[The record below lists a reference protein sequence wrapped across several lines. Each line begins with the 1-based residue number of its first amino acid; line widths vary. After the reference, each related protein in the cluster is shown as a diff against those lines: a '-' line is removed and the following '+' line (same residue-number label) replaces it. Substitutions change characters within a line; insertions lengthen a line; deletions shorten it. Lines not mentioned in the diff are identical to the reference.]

1 MEEINVRN
9 LTFSYSERAAY
20 ALDDVSFSVGK
31 GEMLLVIGES
41 GSGKTTLLRHLK
53 PAYKPVGNITK
64 ESRIYVEGSL
74 LDELSDEQQAF
85 MIGYVGQQAEA
96 CQVTDKVWHELSFGL
111 ESMGASQDVMSRRVS
126 EIAAFFGLE
135 KVFHEKLSHLS
146 GGQRQLV
153 NLAAV
158 MVTEPEILILDEPTS
173 QLDPMAAAEFFR
185 MVRRIHDELGT
196 TIIMTEHRLEE
207 AYVMADKVLVLDK
220 GKMIMHGTTD
230 EVGRYL
236 YEGRLSL
243 FRSLPVATRLFYDLT
258 EGRKSDEKV
267 PESVNEGRQFLS
279 RYMAKNNLEV
289 PDMSTCDY
297 GGKEDKSRDSLP
309 GKREFEKKYKP
320 ILEGKELWFRYDKNA
335 NDVLKNCDIKLP
347 EGKIT
352 ALMGGNGAGKS
363 TLLHVL
369 AGNIAAYIGKVKKGD
384 ISIGMLPQN
393 PQAMFLY
400 DKVSKEIGDYPDI
413 VKHFELE
420 ECLDMHPF
428 DLSGGQME
436 KLALAKLVSQGQDV
450 LLLDEPGK
458 GMDYAFKEKLGIYLK
473 ELTAKGKTI
482 LMVSH
487 DLEMCASYAD
497 CCGMFFDGHIVSLV
511 STREFFKDNSLYTTA
526 VRRMCKGIIEDAVLY
541 EDVVKVFKGK
551 LCGVMNPSQD
561 DSQSDS
567 ESSVDNKDTLEE
579 SSDDS
584 KNLDENI
591 QYIENESDE
600 YSSVDKIPD
609 ENAKDSVKCEDD
621 ILVGEK
627 TESTSNL
634 CMTIIPLLTFLV
646 LMPLTIYFGE
656 RVLHQRK
663 YYFISL
669 LLIVEGVGAFLAGF
683 EHGKPRLKEI
693 ITVAA
698 MAAITALSRA
708 AFYMVPAVKPMA
720 AFTIISGVALGGTDG
735 FIVGALSML
744 VSDIFFGQGPWTP
757 WQMFAMGLLGLVA
770 GLIFNRIADK
780 DKDIRIKISV
790 YGLLAV
796 LVIYGGIMNPASV
809 LMYQENVSWK
819 MLLASYAPGI
829 PIDIIHAVST
839 FIFLMIGAKPML
851 EKLQRV
857 KRK

>member
-1 MEEINVRN
+1 MEEINVCN
-9 LTFSYSERAAY
+9 LTFSYSGTKTY
-20 ALDDVSFSVGK
+20 ALKDISFSVNK

-53 PAYKPVGNITK
+53 SAYAPVGTMGK
-64 ESRIYVEGSL
+64 DSRIHVAGTSI
-74 LDELSDEQQAF
+74 DELTDEQKAF
-85 MIGYVGQQAEA
+85 MIGYVGQRADA

-111 ESMGASQDVMSRRVS
+111 ESMGCSQDVMSRRIS

-135 KVFHEKLSHLS
+135 KVFHEKLAHLS
-146 GGQRQLV
+146 GGQKQLI
-153 NLAAV
+153 NLASV

-196 TIIMTEHRLEE
+196 TIVMTEHRLEE
-207 AYVMADKVLVLDK
+207 VYAMADKVMVLDS
-220 GKMIMHGTTD
+220 GKVLVNGTAD
-230 EVGRYL
+230 EVSAFL
-236 YEGRLSL
+236 YEKKLPL
-243 FRSLPVATRLFYDLT
+243 FRSLPAATRLYYDITLGEKT
-258 EGRKSDEKV
+258 DEKV
-267 PESVNEGRQFLS
+267 PHNVNEGRQFLARFVDENGEKFDNTNRECS
-279 RYMAKNNLEV
+279 
-289 PDMSTCDY
+289 D
-297 GGKEDKSRDSLP
+297 KEAHKHAEN
-309 GKREFEKKYKP
+309 KQEKKEQRKHKTV
-320 ILEGKELWFRYDKNA
+320 IDGKELWFRYDKNTS
-335 NDVLKNCDIKLP
+335 DVLKNCDIKLP

-369 AGNIAAYIGKVKKGD
+369 AGNLSAYIGKVKKGD
-384 ISIGMLPQN
+384 VSVGVLPQD

-400 DKVSKEIGDYPDI
+400 DTVSKEIGDYPDI
-413 VKHFELE
+413 VKYFDLE
-420 ECLDMHPF
+420 DCLDMHPF

-436 KLALAKLVSQGQDV
+436 KLALAKLVSQGYDV

-473 ELTAKGKTI
+473 ELTASGKTI

-497 CCGMFFDGHIVSLV
+497 YCGMFFDGHIVSLV

-526 VRRMCKGIIEDAVLY
+526 VRRMCKGIIDDAILY
-541 EDVVKVFKGK
+541 EDVLA
-551 LCGVMNPSQD
+551 LCGGKTKDEEMSEHHNND
-561 DSQSDS
+561 ESDS
-567 ESSVDNKDTLEE
+567 ASCDGSEIIDACTNDNENA
-579 SSDDS
+579 SDDNETVHDRLSDTVLEDEQS
-584 KNLDENI
+584 KNFSHLR
-591 QYIENESDE
+591 
-600 YSSVDKIPD
+600 
-609 ENAKDSVKCEDD
+609 
-621 ILVGEK
+621 
-627 TESTSNL
+627 
-634 CMTIIPLLTFLV
+634 MTIIPLLTFLV
-646 LMPLTIYFGE
+646 LMPLTIYFGD

-663 YYFISL
+663 YYFISM

-683 EHGKPRLKEI
+683 EHGKPKLKEI
-693 ITVAA
+693 ITVAV

-720 AFTIISGVALGGTDG
+720 AFTIISGTALGGTDG

-770 GLIFNRIADK
+770 GLIFHRSVNK
-780 DKDIRIKISV
+780 NKDISIKLSI
-790 YGLLAV
+790 YGLLSV
-796 LVIYGGIMNPASV
+796 LIIYGGIMNPASV
-809 LMYQENVSWK
+809 LMYQENVTWQ

-829 PIDIIHAVST
+829 PIDIIHAVAT

-851 EKLQRV
+851 EKLERV